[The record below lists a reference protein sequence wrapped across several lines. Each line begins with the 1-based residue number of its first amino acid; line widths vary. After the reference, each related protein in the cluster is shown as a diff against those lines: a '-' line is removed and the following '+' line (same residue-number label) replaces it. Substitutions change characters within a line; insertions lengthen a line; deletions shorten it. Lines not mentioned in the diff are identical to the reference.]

1 VRTLRV
7 VVLTKTMPRDLQN
20 CYWVEGAF
28 RHRSIT
34 RTTRAPPDR
43 TRNSLPGQTIL
54 YPTTTMLIDRMDA
67 VGDDWYR
74 DTAPD
79 LYVNDFVWLTR
90 LQSARRMTQRADRF
104 PYRDRVLERL
114 MEEGVF
120 DREDQGPRHP
130 GEAAFMGYSASL
142 SQRLL
147 MRIESLEDQVSTAD
161 LSIPLASADM
171 TFG

>member
-1 VRTLRV
+1 
-7 VVLTKTMPRDLQN
+7 
-20 CYWVEGAF
+20 
-28 RHRSIT
+28 
-34 RTTRAPPDR
+34 
-43 TRNSLPGQTIL
+43 
-54 YPTTTMLIDRMDA
+54 MLIDRMDA

-104 PYRDRVLERL
+104 PYHDRVLERL

-161 LSIPLASADM
+161 LSIPLASADT